1 MPTWTQA
8 ENPLILEGVLTGPI
22 SSRAS
27 TLLFDRKLEFNLKRL
42 LMRELKFRPF
52 CSDRTSILDAR
63 CANALLGKM

>member
-27 TLLFDRKLEFNLKRL
+27 TLPIRQKIRIQSQKIVNEDRILAH
-42 LMRELKFRPF
+42 
-52 CSDRTSILDAR
+52 SILTEPAFWTPDVQ
-63 CANALLGKM
+63 CSTW